1 MDIQE
6 IIKVTV
12 KQKDFA
18 WGVESSAATK
28 KFFELVNEAEKIF
41 SEKRIKEMV
50 AFYTGDEPLNI
61 YQLKCSVEKNQKNLD
76 VKVAMFV
83 EGKKGCHRV
92 EFYLNDYEEREKG
105 PAAKA
110 KALSLLKYIKYM
122 EAQPQ
127 QPQKRKA
134 V

>member
-6 IIKVTV
+6 IITVTV

-18 WGVESSAATK
+18 WGKESSAATL
-28 KFFELVNEAEKIF
+28 KFFELERKAKEIF
-41 SEKRIKEMV
+41 SEKHIKEMV

-61 YQLKCSVEKNQKNLD
+61 YQLKCSVEKNQRTLD

-92 EFYLNDYEEREKG
+92 EFYINDYEERQRG
-105 PAAKA
+105 PAGKA

-127 QPQKRKA
+127 KRKA